1 VSVTLPDQFVH
12 STYRNTYVRRLRS
25 CGRLSKALI
34 RRDIYTS
41 RDVTAPWCS
50 HACVGEHGSITFRR
64 QHALI
69 EAGSAK
75 SGSVQMAFG
84 AVLSFRSSK
93 ARAIASMTNLN
104 LQTQEL
110 TRLLYSVSEAAA
122 ILSCSRNTVYALMR
136 SGEILAVY
144 PTSKARIS
152 ADSLVRFVRLKEDLA
167 RQERAATHRRS
178 R

>member
-1 VSVTLPDQFVH
+1 
-12 STYRNTYVRRLRS
+12 
-25 CGRLSKALI
+25 
-34 RRDIYTS
+34 
-41 RDVTAPWCS
+41 
-50 HACVGEHGSITFRR
+50 
-64 QHALI
+64 
-69 EAGSAK
+69 
-75 SGSVQMAFG
+75 
-84 AVLSFRSSK
+84 
-93 ARAIASMTNLN
+93 MTNLN